1 MMQPGRF
8 GHALMRLMVFLVC
21 ISLGIVLCKC
31 AEITMTKKREKRRK
45 RRGRNFEEEEAR
57 RGGEE
62 EETFDVGYE
71 QFLKSE
77 SYGDAVKLFS
87 SSGR

>member
-1 MMQPGRF
+1 MMEPGRF
-8 GHALMRLMVFLVC
+8 GHTLTRLMVFLVVL
-21 ISLGIVLCKC
+21 SLAFVLYKC
-31 AEITMTKKREKRRK
+31 AEIATTKRRK
-45 RRGRNFEEEEAR
+45 SLRRHFEEEEEER
-57 RGGEE
+57 RGEE
-62 EETFDVGYE
+62 AFDGGYE

>member
-8 GHALMRLMVFLVC
+8 GHALMRLIFFLVFL
-21 ISLGIVLCKC
+21 SLGIVLYKC
-31 AEITMTKKREKRRK
+31 AEIATTKKREKRRK
-45 RRGRNFEEEEAR
+45 SLRRNFEEEDEER
-57 RGGEE
+57 RG